1 MPQALPALRCETRP
15 HPRLRGWRLLKRLGL
30 RLGRDENGTA
40 AVQFAVVAVPFLTVL
55 LAIVETSMVFW
66 TGQVLQT
73 AVTDTAR
80 EVYTGRFQLTN
91 KTTDP
96 AAMPG
101 TIKAAICSRVVA
113 MFDCSSNLT
122 IDVQT
127 YTTLPSSLTMPIVTR
142 ADGTRALDP
151 SFGQYQNAGPN
162 QIVLVRAVVLY
173 PVFFGM
179 LGGYASNLNAST
191 RLLMG
196 SAAFRT
202 EPYI

>member
-1 MPQALPALRCETRP
+1 MMIRRRTSL
-15 HPRLRGWRLLKRLGL
+15 WRYCRNE
-30 RLGRDENGTA
+30 DGTA
-40 AVQFAVVAVPFLTVL
+40 AVQFALVSVPFLTVF
-55 LAIVETSMVFW
+55 LAIVETAMVFW

-73 AVTDTAR
+73 AVGNTAR
-80 EVYTGRFQLTN
+80 LVYTGGFQLAN
-91 KTTDP
+91 RTTAP
-96 AAMPG
+96 EAMPA

-113 MFDCSSNLT
+113 MFDCNSRLT

-127 YTTLPSSLTMPIVTR
+127 YTALPSSMQMPIVTR
-142 ADGTRALDP
+142 PDGSRTLDP
-151 SFGQYQNAGPN
+151 SFGQYQNPGPN

-179 LGGYASNLNAST
+179 LGGYASNLDAST
-191 RLLMG
+191 RVLMG